1 MPPRSHLTTIR
12 ILTVSE
18 YSELIQYPEFVAN
31 YHQRMPRLT
40 RAQRQEQTRAELLEA
55 ARLRFLSF
63 GYAATSLEDIA
74 DDAGFSKGAVYSNFG
89 SKPNLCRDVLELIHR
104 EKFAEM
110 AELATSDAE
119 LDDRVVAVSAWLE
132 RTAGDVG
139 WTMLELEFAVLSRNN
154 PELAEMITTLRNDA
168 ARMVVDVLQSMSAE
182 LGLTEAQLENSAVAA
197 SLDDLANLLLSA
209 GIGLGIQRAIDPS
222 VPARPFTDA
231 FGHLVKLLAAL
242 GSPNEMPKE
251 IGLAA
256 D

>member
-1 MPPRSHLTTIR
+1 
-12 ILTVSE
+12 
-18 YSELIQYPEFVAN
+18 
-31 YHQRMPRLT
+31 MPRLT

-55 ARLRFLSF
+55 ARQRFLAH

-119 LDDRVVAVSAWLE
+119 LETRVAALSDWLE

-154 PELAEMITTLRNDA
+154 PELAQMITTLRNEA
-168 ARMVVDVLQSMSAE
+168 ARMVVDVLESMSAE
-182 LGLTEAQLENSAVAA
+182 LGLTETQLANSAVAA
-197 SLDDLANLLLSA
+197 SLEDLGNLLLSA

-231 FGHLVKLLAAL
+231 FGHLVKLLSAL
-242 GSPNEMPKE
+242 GSPKE
-251 IGLAA
+251 PAPTA

>member
-1 MPPRSHLTTIR
+1 
-12 ILTVSE
+12 
-18 YSELIQYPEFVAN
+18 
-31 YHQRMPRLT
+31 MPRLT

-55 ARLRFLSF
+55 ARQRFLRH
-63 GYAATSLEDIA
+63 GYAGTSLEDIA

-119 LDDRVVAVSAWLE
+119 LDSRVAAVSAWLE

-154 PELAEMITTLRNDA
+154 PELAAMITTLRNDA
-168 ARMVVDVLQSMSAE
+168 AGMVTEVLQSMSAE
-182 LGLTEAQLENSAVAA
+182 LGLTEMQLENSAVAA

-231 FGHLVKLLAAL
+231 FAHLVKLLAAL
-242 GSPNEMPKE
+242 GAPQP
-251 IGLAA
+251 I

>member
-1 MPPRSHLTTIR
+1 
-12 ILTVSE
+12 
-18 YSELIQYPEFVAN
+18 
-31 YHQRMPRLT
+31 MPRLT
-40 RAQRQEQTRAELLEA
+40 RVQRQEQTRAELLEA
-55 ARLRFLSF
+55 ARQRFLRH
-63 GYAATSLEDIA
+63 GYAGTSLEDIA

-110 AELATSDAE
+110 AELATSDADLE
-119 LDDRVVAVSAWLE
+119 SRVAAVSAWLE

-139 WTMLELEFAVLSRNN
+139 WTMLELEFAVLSRHN
-154 PELAEMITTLRNDA
+154 PELAGMITTLRNDA
-168 ARMVVDVLQSMSAE
+168 AGMVTEVLQSMSAE
-182 LGLTEAQLENSAVAA
+182 LGLTEAQLEHSAVAA

-242 GSPNEMPKE
+242 GAPQPV
-251 IGLAA
+251 

>member
-1 MPPRSHLTTIR
+1 
-12 ILTVSE
+12 
-18 YSELIQYPEFVAN
+18 
-31 YHQRMPRLT
+31 MPRLT
-40 RAQRQEQTRAELLEA
+40 RAQRQEQTRSELLEA
-55 ARLRFLSF
+55 AKQRFLRH
-63 GYAATSLEDIA
+63 GYAGTSLEDIA

-104 EKFAEM
+104 EKLAEM

-119 LDDRVVAVSAWLE
+119 LDSRVGAVSAWLE

-154 PELAEMITTLRNDA
+154 PELADMITTLRNDA
-168 ARMVVDVLQSMSAE
+168 ARMVADVLHSMSAE

-209 GIGLGIQRAIDPS
+209 GIGLGIQRAIDPT

-242 GSPNEMPKE
+242 GSPKQPV
-251 IGLAA
+251 